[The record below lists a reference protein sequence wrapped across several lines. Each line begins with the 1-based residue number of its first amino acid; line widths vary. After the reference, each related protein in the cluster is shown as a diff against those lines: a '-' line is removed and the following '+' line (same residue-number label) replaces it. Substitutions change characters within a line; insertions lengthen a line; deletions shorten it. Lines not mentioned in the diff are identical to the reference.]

1 MANLGIGIGQFMQ
14 GVASGANAMAKMQD
28 SWSKKELRDMQMA
41 DLKQARADKQQ
52 LRDTTQQ
59 GIKDAQANTDGQI
72 DSVWNYYMQ
81 NTAPKIVEHYM
92 GAGDPTT
99 ANAYKQWISDANV
112 QQGAKFGVGMMRAAA
127 MKDLDGVGKYM
138 LQAYNQPG
146 YFEDGNTATGY
157 KVLRNDKNEP
167 TGLEISLKGADGKE
181 SKHTFDNVDEIY
193 KLASTFGNPLEVF
206 KTGMAA
212 YQQQQAAAAKNKA
225 EVQKEEREWNRD
237 LTKIQIQQGNTLESQ
252 ANQSQLRRAEE
263 AEKNRNG
270 GSSKVVSDAK
280 AKEEYLRSR
289 GVSEDRIKALAPQMV
304 GLENQGVPI
313 VKRIDTYITE
323 KDKDVLDK
331 DWQKM
336 SAAQKTERAVKDLQA
351 RDQAA
356 DGYYG
361 QGAGLPQQTQQGQ
374 QTQGVQ
380 PRMALGYDTRTGKP
394 VMIPVK

>member
-1 MANLGIGIGQFMQ
+1 MSNFGIGLGSFMQ
-14 GVASGANAMAKMQD
+14 GVASGANTMANMQD

-52 LRDTTQQ
+52 LRDMTQQ
-59 GIKDAQANTDGQI
+59 GMKDAQANTDGQI
-72 DSVWNYYMQ
+72 DNVWNYYMQ

-138 LQAYNQPG
+138 IQAYNQPG

-181 SKHTFDNVDEIY
+181 SKHTFDNIDEVY

-212 YQQQQAAAAKNKA
+212 YQQQQAAAVKNKA

-237 LTKIQIQQGNTLESQ
+237 VAKMGLQQGYTLESQ
-252 ANQSQLRRAEE
+252 TNQSQLRRAEE
-263 AEKNRNG
+263 AEKLRNG
-270 GSSKVVSDAK
+270 GGSTKVRDAR
-280 AKEEYLRSR
+280 AAEEYLRSK
-289 GVSEDRIKALAPQMV
+289 GMSEERINALAPQLV
-304 GLENQGVPI
+304 GVENQGVPI
-313 VKRIDTYITE
+313 TKRIDTYVIE
-323 KDKDVLDK
+323 KNKDVLDK
-331 DWQKM
+331 DWQKL
-336 SAAQKTERAVKDLQA
+336 SDAEKTERAVKELKV
-351 RDQAA
+351 RDEAA
-356 DGYYG
+356 SGYYGG
-361 QGAGLPQQTQQGQ
+361 QGAGLTPQSSQ
-374 QTQGVQ
+374 QTQGAQ
-380 PRMALGYDTRTGKP
+380 PRMVMGYDTKTGKP
-394 VMIPVK
+394 VMIPLK

>member
-14 GVASGANAMAKMQD
+14 GVASGANAMANMQD

-212 YQQQQAAAAKNKA
+212 YQQQQAAAAKSKA

-237 LTKIQIQQGNTLESQ
+237 MAKMGLQQGYTLESQ

-263 AEKNRNG
+263 AEKQRNG
-270 GSSKVVSDAK
+270 GGSTKVREAR
-280 AKEEYLRSR
+280 AAEEYLRSK
-289 GVSEDRIKALAPQMV
+289 GMSEERINALAPQLV
-304 GLENQGVPI
+304 GVENQGVPI
-313 VKRIDTYITE
+313 TKRIDTYITE